1 MTSIAGK
8 DDVSSWNL
16 ASLSH
21 AVREKKL
28 SPVEVTR
35 HLLERIRSVDPSL
48 NAYITVAAE
57 EALTAASRLEK
68 EVSAGSLRGPLH
80 GVPVGLKDIVYTQGM
95 RTTMGAESFRDYVP
109 DYDATVVEK
118 LEAAGAII
126 VGKLNTHQFAYGP
139 TGDRSYFGPVSN
151 PHDISKIS
159 GGSSSGSGAAVASGL
174 CYAAVGTDTGG
185 SVRIPAS
192 CCGIVGMKPTFG
204 RVSKYGIYPLSWTLD
219 HPGPMTRTVED
230 NALLLG
236 MLSGYDKRDPYSA
249 RRDTEDFTRL
259 LGQSLE
265 GKVIGVPSSFY
276 FDYVESEVASKV
288 RDAIETLCGL
298 GAEVREISLPRVE
311 EMLTAQR
318 TILAGEAFTVHYDL
332 LREKPDEYDEEV
344 RQRLLVGEEIQTRE
358 YINAQQLKHAAVRE
372 FEQALEEVDVLA
384 SPTLPVLPTDIDQ
397 REIDTHGLEEHV
409 RSALTRLTGPTNL
422 NGLPSL
428 SVPCDFSGS
437 GLPIGLQLMGRAFDE
452 AGLYQFGHSLE
463 TAAHRAGY

>member
-1 MTSIAGK
+1 MTSAGN
-8 DDVSSWNL
+8 DDVSSWEL
-16 ASLSH
+16 VSLSR
-21 AVREKKL
+21 AIREKEL

-35 HLLERIRSVDPSL
+35 HLLQRIQLVNPSL
-48 NAYITVAAE
+48 NAYVTVAAE
-57 EALTAASRLEK
+57 EALVAASRLEK
-68 EVSAGSLRGPLH
+68 EVAAGSLRGPLH
-80 GVPVGLKDIVYTQGM
+80 GVPVGLKDIIHTRGI
-95 RTTMGAESFRDYVP
+95 RTTMGSESFRDYVP
-109 DYDATVVEK
+109 DYDATVVER
-118 LEAAGAII
+118 LEATGAII

-151 PHDISKIS
+151 PHDASKIS

-174 CYAAVGTDTGG
+174 CYAAVGTDTAG

-204 RVSKYGIYPLSWTLD
+204 RVSKYGIYPLGWTLD

-236 MLSGYDKRDPYSA
+236 VLSGHDKRDPYSA
-249 RRDTEDFTRL
+249 RRDTEDFTRHL
-259 LGQSLE
+259 DPSLE

-276 FDYVESEVASKV
+276 FDNVEPEVESTV
-288 RDAIETLCGL
+288 RDAIEDLRGL
-298 GAEVREISLPRVE
+298 GAKMREIELPRIE

-332 LREKPDEYDEEV
+332 LQESPEQYEEEV
-344 RQRLLVGEEIQTRE
+344 KQRLLAGENIQARE

-372 FEQALEEVDVLA
+372 FDNALKEVDVLA

-397 REIDTHGLEEHV
+397 REVDVHGCEEHV

-422 NGLPSL
+422 NGFPSL
-428 SVPCDFSGS
+428 SVPCGFSES
-437 GLPIGLQLMGRAFDE
+437 GLPIGLQLMGRAFEE
-452 AGLYQFGHSLE
+452 AALYQFGYALE
-463 TAAHRAGY
+463 KAKATYGI